1 MGAEDAKQLPWPAL
15 ILAITAV
22 SGGIFGLQSQLT
34 SSRPAAPKGFD
45 SPPTGLE
52 QIEARLWE
60 DPLRAA
66 FEHKIAG
73 KSDQK
78 PTYSKHLAEA
88 IRADIK
94 QGHEVMIMPAI
105 ISGAPYAED
114 QERRRRSRYALLSGL
129 HVAGY
134 SPIDGDRLGAMQLS
148 AQNPESGILG
158 MVGQWFTEHAHF
170 PIPFE
175 RFEKISRD
183 GAEGSKEEGHPEQPL
198 PDRIYVF
205 WIVDQLLG
213 NRSDLV
219 LDHLYEELEIVAK
232 VENKDPQK
240 PREEG
245 TTNDPS
251 PPMRTFK
258 DKVSLAMIGPANSTT
273 LSRMLSDTV
282 HSDKKGRIES
292 AHHSPVL
299 LSPWATSSDAGLVK
313 QASASVQEEF
323 ENFSKAL
330 KKFKK
335 QHKAAANPREEGD
348 PPDASDT
355 TPMDLKE
362 EFDFFQHEAE
372 HEELHKS
379 DLELFFLFRLGFD
392 FHRTVHADDV
402 LMSELVE
409 ELGRRGVD
417 LEDPA
422 DHVVLVSEWDT
433 SYGRTLPESFI
444 SAANGGKPD
453 NIRTFAYERGLDG
466 IIHASEG
473 GKITGSEIEKK
484 NDDEKVNWFD
494 RSHQEKASGKSQF
507 DYMRRMADQ
516 ISELNARLQRGNEGR
531 VRAIGILGSDVYD
544 KLVVL
549 RALRKRF
556 PGVVFFTTD
565 LDAILF
571 QREEI
576 EWTRNLLVLSSY
588 GLKLHEE
595 LQRDTPPFRNSYQTA
610 IFASVLLALA
620 QIEHEEFMP
629 MQEPRIFEIGKAGGY
644 DLSKIK
650 ENGRSDF
657 YPERTD
663 GWDVTRY
670 RFVLMGLVL
679 SAVVLLLLL
688 RQIGNEFQKKI
699 MVDPGTPPLAGPFA
713 IYGAWWQ
720 RQFHKLLRSPSKE
733 PDIPFRT
740 DNLTYIS
747 KVATYA
753 PLSGVLLFIAFAL
766 TVGFA
771 YDRGLG
777 EPWSLFDGISIWP
790 SQIIRIAVFFL
801 SFHFVFLSGIKLER
815 NLIELSQSYGLT
827 TFEDADP
834 TSKVRPE
841 ENKWLARRRWWML
854 SILFATLALVVGI
867 PMIEG
872 RGLGSLSKL
881 FLQASS
887 VAVGSLALYFAFSTV
902 VGQSK
907 FERLREE
914 KVQEKKAQAGSETP
928 HSAEKIWLRH
938 LSGNSYRTGL
948 RVVAY
953 SSVAYFCFGMLLI
966 QQFGF
971 PIRPIRGVF
980 SSIADW
986 SLLLLSLAGMVFL
999 IIYVIWVSR
1008 RCVGLIRDL
1017 SRRDTLW
1024 PQAAYDDFFAGQP
1037 IDNGLKRDP
1046 LSDWFDV
1053 QFIARRTEVVG
1064 HMILY
1069 PFIIA
1074 FLQILSRNH
1083 FIDNWHWSNGTIAL
1097 FAVTLSIALLFA
1109 LKLRATAERTR
1120 KKAVK
1125 NLDEKRAHALALA
1138 ASENPPS
1145 RIQEMVGL
1153 IEMIRSQVSK
1163 IEQGAFTPIS
1173 RHPVLMAVLIPFGG
1187 YGSLA
1192 FLDLLVS

>member
-34 SSRPAAPKGFD
+34 SSRPAAPKSFD

-52 QIEARLWE
+52 QMEARLWE
-60 DPLRAA
+60 DPLRAV
-66 FEHKIAG
+66 FEQKTEG
-73 KSDQK
+73 KPELK
-78 PTYSKHLAEA
+78 PTSSDLLAKA
-88 IRADIK
+88 IAEDIVD
-94 QGHEVMIMPAI
+94 GHEVLIMPAI

-134 SPIDGDRLGAMQLS
+134 TPIDGDRLGAIQLS
-148 AQNPESGILG
+148 
-158 MVGQWFTEHAHF
+158 AHF

-175 RFEKISRD
+175 RFENNPRD
-183 GAEGSKEEGHPEQPL
+183 AKEEGKEEGHPEHPL

-205 WIVDQLLG
+205 WIVDPLLG
-213 NRSDLV
+213 IRSDLV
-219 LDHLYEELEIVAK
+219 LDRLYEELKIV
-232 VENKDPQK
+232 VESENQGSQK
-240 PREEG
+240 AGEEA
-245 TTNDPS
+245 TTVGRA
-251 PPMRTFK
+251 PPGRTFK
-258 DKVSLAMIGPANSTT
+258 DKVSLAMIGPANSAT
-273 LSRMLSDTV
+273 LSRMLSDAV
-282 HSDKKGRIES
+282 LSDRKGRIES
-292 AHHSPVL
+292 EHHSPVL

-313 QASASVQEEF
+313 QAGLRVQDEF
-323 ENFSKAL
+323 KEFSEAL
-330 KKFKK
+330 KEFKK
-335 QHKAAANPREEGD
+335 QHDPSANPWKERHTAYGPSTTTTVPEREF
-348 PPDASDT
+348 A
-355 TPMDLKE
+355 
-362 EFDFFQHEAE
+362 FFRHEAE
-372 HEELHKS
+372 HKELHKTE
-379 DLELFFLFRLGFD
+379 LELFFLFHLGFD

-402 LMSELVE
+402 LMSELVH

-417 LEDPA
+417 LKDPA

-444 SAANGGKPD
+444 SAANGGSPD
-453 NIRTFAYERGLDG
+453 NIRRFVYERGLDG
-466 IIHASEG
+466 IVQGAEG
-473 GKITGSEIEKK
+473 EKISGSEKEKK
-484 NDDEKVNWFD
+484 SSDEKVDWFD

-571 QREEI
+571 QRDEI

-610 IFASVLLALA
+610 IFASVLLALD
-620 QIEHEEFMP
+620 QIEHKEFMP
-629 MQEPRIFEIGKAGGY
+629 MQKPRIFEIGKAGGY
-644 DLSKIK
+644 DLSQLR
-650 ENGRSDF
+650 EGGRSKF
-657 YPERTD
+657 YPDRTD
-663 GWDVTRY
+663 RWDVTRY
-670 RFVLMGLVL
+670 RFVLMGMVL
-679 SAVVLLLLL
+679 SAGVLFLLL
-688 RQIGNEFQKKI
+688 RQIGKEYQGKL
-699 MVDPGTPPLAGPFA
+699 MVAPGTPPLAGPFT

-720 RQFHKLLRSPSKE
+720 QQFHKLFRFPSNKSG
-733 PDIPFRT
+733 IHFRT
-740 DNLTYIS
+740 DNLSYIG
-747 KVATYA
+747 KVANYL
-753 PLSGVLLFIAFAL
+753 PLSGVLLFMVFGL

-790 SQIIRIAVFFL
+790 SQIIRIVVFFL
-801 SFHFVFLSGIKLER
+801 SFHFVFLSGLKLER
-815 NLIELSQSYGLT
+815 NLLELSQSYGLT
-827 TFEDADP
+827 GFKEANP
-834 TSKVRPE
+834 TSRVRTGE
-841 ENKWLARRRWWML
+841 RRWLARRRRWML
-854 SILFATLALVVGI
+854 SILLATLALVVGI

-872 RGLGSLSKL
+872 QGFGSLPKF
-881 FLQASS
+881 FLQTSS
-887 VAVGSLALYFAFSTV
+887 VAVGSLALYFALSSV

-907 FERLREE
+907 FERLRER
-914 KVQEKKAQAGSETP
+914 KFQAGSGMT
-928 HSAEKIWLRH
+928 HSAEKIWHRH
-938 LSGNSYRTGL
+938 LSANSYRTGI

-953 SSVAYFCFGMLLI
+953 SSIAYVCFGILLS

-971 PIRPIRGVF
+971 PLRPIRGVF

-986 SLLLLSLAGMVFL
+986 SLLLLSLTGMVFL

-1008 RCVGLIRDL
+1008 RCVGLIKDL
-1017 SRRDTLW
+1017 SRRDTRW

-1037 IDNGLKRDP
+1037 IDNHLKRGGRCDP

-1064 HMILY
+1064 YMILY

-1097 FAVTLSIALLFA
+1097 FTVTLSIALFFA
-1109 LKLRATAERTR
+1109 LKLRATAERAR

-1138 ASENPPS
+1138 ASENPPA
-1145 RIQEMVGL
+1145 RIREMVGL
-1153 IEMIRSQVSK
+1153 IEMIRNQVSK